1 MTIEELPRA
10 ETDPRLEAVR
20 ARIARAGTRLRRGPA
35 HGGGLPVQPPGPV
48 PLAPGQAGI
57 WFSEQLRPGTP
68 LYSVPLAVRLTGPL
82 DVAALRAALDA
93 VTARHEALRT
103 VFRLGPN
110 GEPVQQT
117 APAAPVAL
125 PVIDVTEAELPQA
138 LRTTAEQP
146 FDLER
151 GPLLRACLHRI
162 GAKQHVL
169 LVTVHHIVLD
179 GWSGGLLL
187 ADLARAY
194 AGELPAGGAAPAFR
208 DVAAWQHGRLTAG
221 ELDDQLE
228 YWRQRLAGLPDLEI
242 PGDRQ
247 RPADRDWRAHSV
259 RRELP
264 AATAAAVR
272 RLAAA
277 HDTTPFTVLLAAY
290 GTFLHRLT
298 GQDDFAVGVPVA
310 GRERT
315 DLESVVGLFAG
326 VIPVRLDLTG
336 QPGFDEVLDRTV
348 AGSRDDFAH
357 PQIPFERLVRELRRD
372 RVAGSQPLVQAMA
385 GPEAA
390 AVTLAFGEATGT
402 EQPVDVALAKCD
414 LDLSVLDD
422 GDRLAVTLVAA
433 ADLFTPAAAERL
445 AGQFL
450 SLLAGLAGA
459 PDRLI
464 SEVDLLDADGL
475 HTVLRRWNDT
485 ARPLP
490 AASLRERFQQWCRR
504 TPGAVAVIDG
514 SKTLSYRELDER
526 ANRLARLLMERGAGT
541 ETFVAVLLPRSADL
555 LVTLLAVIKSGAA
568 YLPIDPD
575 FPVERIAY
583 LLSDACPVLVVTD
596 AATAGRLGPD
606 DSTGLVVL
614 EETDTG
620 GYPATELPAVPAG
633 HSAYVIYT
641 SGSTGRPKG
650 VVITRA
656 ALDNFLAAMA
666 ERFPLTTD
674 DRVLATTTISFDIA
688 GLELY
693 LPLRSGAGVVL
704 ADADTARNPAAL
716 IDLAGRHRVTLAQA
730 TPTLWQ
736 ALVPEFPGP
745 ALAGIRVLVGGEA
758 LPAELARRL
767 RDAGAEVTNMYG
779 PTETTIW
786 STTGP
791 ASAGS
796 TRRGSVGVP
805 IDNTQVYVLDANLR
819 PAPIGVP
826 GELHIAG
833 EGLARGYW
841 NRPGL
846 TAEKFRPDPFGP
858 PGTRMYRTGDLVRW
872 SAAGDLE
879 YLGRT
884 DHQVKLRGFR
894 IELGEI
900 ETTLIEAGP
909 VRRAAAVV
917 REDRPGD
924 LRLVAYVIPGG
935 PVDPDALR
943 AELSRKLPDYMIP
956 AAIVPVPDLP
966 TTPNGKLDR
975 AALPAPDYGTRS
987 AARPPRDDRERFLC
1001 TAFAEVLGLP
1011 EVAVSDNFFALG
1023 GHSLLAFRL
1032 LARIRDEFG
1041 AGLSLRRLLAAP
1053 TVAAVAAEL
1062 AAEASTDDDA
1072 VSLIPVPR
1080 DEPLP
1085 LSQMQESIWLAD
1097 QVTAGDSVYNVPLA
1111 LRLSGPL
1118 DRGALRRALNRVVDR
1133 HDMLRT
1139 RIYPGP
1145 DGMPVQVADPAG
1157 CGATLDERDA
1167 APGTNLAQLLLAE
1180 AALGFPL
1187 ATEHPLRAVLW
1198 RLDEREHVLLLTA
1211 HHVAVDAWSMDLI
1224 QRDLTELY
1232 AAGTGHREPELGEPA
1247 PAQADYAV
1255 WQRRSVQ
1262 RGRYAAELDFWRTE
1276 LTGAVATEVA
1286 GDLPRPTTPGGGGGA
1301 VEFALAP
1308 RQIQGIRELAR
1319 RCGTTVST
1327 VVLSALQALLYRI
1340 TGGDDVVL
1348 GGTVSGRGDPRLDNL
1363 VGCLVNTVVL
1373 RGDLSGTPT
1382 FHELLRRTHARTA
1395 DALAH
1400 QELPFAQLVADRGA
1414 GSGPLFRIMYS
1425 FSSQEPAGRSA
1436 GEVDLEPVPVPVTT
1450 CKFDLVLTVV
1460 DDGSTL
1466 EGVLEYADDLYL
1478 PGTAERLVTSLTNLL
1493 AAAVRTPD
1501 VAVTRLAV
1509 TSESDTVRTSRWG
1522 RSEQHVGDDR
1532 TVHQLVEAQAARTP
1546 GRTALRTGAS
1556 SLTFAGLDAQANRL
1570 AHALRTGALGAPPVG
1585 PETPVLLLLERS
1597 PELVVAMLAVLKA
1610 GGYFIPVDPG
1620 YPTARLTRIAGTVTP
1635 ALILTR
1641 TGQGGGCLAGARTG
1655 HGGCLPGPEV
1665 FGGVPVVALDR
1676 VADRL
1681 TAMPDHRPE
1690 VTVDPRSLAYSIFTS
1705 GSTGQPKGVAVE
1717 HIGLVRYLCWAAANY
1732 PTAGRRGTLA
1742 HSSVGFDLTISA
1754 LFEPLVS
1761 GRGVTLLPADATLAE
1776 LAEELSGPLAYDYV
1790 RLTPS
1795 HLRHLVGHWTGQ
1807 QLPPAARGWVVG
1819 GETLDPAL
1827 VKQLLELRPDAEVI
1841 NHYGPT
1847 ETVIGRVVH
1856 PVRDA
1861 GEAAA
1866 DSPLP
1871 LGRPLGETRLQVLD
1885 AWLEAVPVG
1894 AVGELFIGGD
1904 GIARGY
1910 LGRPALTAERFLP
1923 DPAGEPGARMYR
1935 TGDLVRWRDDGL
1947 LDFVGRVDDQVKLR
1961 GYRVELGEIEARMA
1975 EHPGV
1980 ENAVVL
1986 VRDEQ
1991 LVGWFVPAEN
2001 HPPVTV
2007 SALRRFCA
2015 EQLPEFMVPN
2025 QWVALDAFPLTPHG
2039 KVNHR
2044 ALPGPT
2050 SERPELEDRYQAP
2063 RTPGEQLLAELWSM
2077 VLGTDRVGIG
2087 DNFFDLGGT
2096 SISVIQL
2103 SGACRRAGV
2112 EISPRDV
2119 FEQPTVRGQAVRA
2132 IERSRADADAPVLDT
2147 VFGAGHTGTTRTVV
2161 TLRGGGDGRP
2171 VFCVHPSGGGVAWY
2185 LPLAGALPTAHPVHA
2200 FQPLGMDGR
2209 EAPAETIEDMAA
2221 GYLADLRLVQPEGPY
2236 VVVGW
2241 SLGGTIAF
2249 ELARQLDRLGEPVQL
2264 ILLEPTLPGVARTID
2279 LHRPARDSYLRGADL
2294 AERIRRLPA
2303 GDPEGDRLRAEL
2315 TRLLED
2321 AGYSAGEVSL
2331 GDALPMRACGQM
2343 LAAFAEYRPL
2353 PLPDESNVRTQFVV
2367 SAECTDAAPERPS
2380 GTSHTAYGPY
2390 AVGWRK
2396 LLGRSG
2402 APRTIHLPGIHAT
2415 MLSTDRCPT
2424 VVSACV
2430 EALGTAD
2437 GVRRH

>member
-1 MTIEELPRA
+1 MTIDELPR
-10 ETDPRLEAVR
+10 TGMDRLPEAVR
-20 ARIARAGTRLRRGPA
+20 ARIARAGTRLREGSA
-35 HGGGLPVQPPGPV
+35 DSGGLPVQPPGPV
-48 PLAPGQAGI
+48 PLAPVQAGI

-68 LYSVPLAVRLTGPL
+68 LYNVPLAVRLIGPL
-82 DVAALRAALDA
+82 DLDALRASLDA

-103 VFRLGPN
+103 VFRLGPD

-117 APAAPVAL
+117 APAEPVVL
-125 PVIDVTEAELPQA
+125 PVTDVTEADLPQA
-138 LRTTAEQP
+138 LRTAAEQP

-162 GAKQHVL
+162 GADQHVL

-194 AGELPAGGAAPAFR
+194 AAELPAGVAAPAFR
-208 DVAAWQHGRLTAG
+208 DVAAWQHGRLAAG
-221 ELDDQLE
+221 DLDDQLG

-247 RPADRDWRAHSV
+247 RPADRDWRAHSA

-264 AATAAAVR
+264 ATTGAAVR

-298 GQDDFAVGVPVA
+298 GQDDFAVGVPVS
-310 GRERT
+310 GRGRT
-315 DLESVVGLFAG
+315 DFESVVGLFAG
-326 VIPVRLDLTG
+326 MVPVRLDLAG
-336 QPGFDEVLDRTV
+336 RPGFDEVLSRTV

-357 PQIPFERLVRELRRD
+357 PDIPFDRLVRELRRD
-372 RVAGSQPLVQAMA
+372 RIAGRQPLVQAMA
-385 GPEAA
+385 GTEPADVA
-390 AVTLAFGEATGT
+390 LTFGAATGI
-402 EQPVDVALAKCD
+402 EQPIDVALAKCD
-414 LDLSVLDD
+414 LDLNVLDD
-422 GDRLAVTLVAA
+422 GDRLAVTLLAA
-433 ADLFTPAAAERL
+433 ADLFTLAAAEQL

-450 SLLAGLAGA
+450 SLLAGLVGA
-459 PDRLI
+459 PDRAV
-464 SEVDLLDADGL
+464 SEVDLLDEDEL
-475 HTVLRRWNDT
+475 HTVLHTWNDT

-490 AASLRERFQQWCRR
+490 AESFSGRFQQWCRR

-514 SKTLSYRELDER
+514 DTTLSYLELDER

-555 LVTLLAVIKSGAA
+555 IVTLLAVIKSGAA

-583 LLSDACPVLVVTD
+583 MLSDARPVLVVTD
-596 AATAGRLGPD
+596 SATADRLGPD
-606 DSTGLVVL
+606 DVTGLVVL
-614 EETDTG
+614 EEADTG
-620 GYPATELPAVPAG
+620 GYPATELSAVPSG
-633 HSAYVIYT
+633 HPAYIIYT

-650 VVITRA
+650 VMITRA

-666 ERFPLTTD
+666 ERFPLTAD

-704 ADADTARNPAAL
+704 ADADTARNPVAL
-716 IDLAGRHRVTLAQA
+716 IDLASRHQVTLAQA

-736 ALVPEFPGP
+736 ALVPMLPTS
-745 ALAGIRVLVGGEA
+745 ALAGVRVLVGGEA
-758 LPAELARRL
+758 LPAELARQL

-786 STTGP
+786 STTGRV
-791 ASAGS
+791 GEDS

-805 IDNTQVYVLDANLR
+805 IDNTQVYVLDPNLR
-819 PAPIGVP
+819 PTPIGVP

-841 NRPGL
+841 NRRGL
-846 TAEKFRPDPFGP
+846 TAEKFLPNPFGP

-872 SAAGDLE
+872 SAEGDLE

-884 DHQVKLRGFR
+884 DHQIKLRGFR

-900 ETTLIEAGP
+900 ETTLIDAGP
-909 VRRAAAVV
+909 VRRAAVVV

-924 LRLVAYVIPGG
+924 LRLVAYVIPDG

-943 AELSRKLPDYMIP
+943 AELSRTLPDYMIP
-956 AAIVPVPDLP
+956 AAIVPLPDFP

-987 AARPPRDDRERFLC
+987 ATRPPRDDRERFLC

-1011 EVAVSDNFFALG
+1011 EVAVDDNFFELG

-1041 AGLSLRRLLAAP
+1041 AGFSLRRLLAAP

-1062 AAEASTDDDA
+1062 AAEPSTGDDA
-1072 VSLIPVPR
+1072 VDLAAVPR

-1085 LSQMQESIWLAD
+1085 LSPMQESIWLAD
-1097 QVTAGDSVYNVPLA
+1097 QVTAGDGAYNVPLA
-1111 LRLSGPL
+1111 LRLTGPL
-1118 DRGALRRALNRVVDR
+1118 NRGALRHALNRVVDR
-1133 HDMLRT
+1133 HEMLRT
-1139 RIYPGP
+1139 RICPGP
-1145 DGMPVQVADPAG
+1145 DGMPMQVADPAG

-1167 APGTNLAQLLLAE
+1167 VPGTDLAQLLLAE
-1180 AALGFPL
+1180 ATRGFTL

-1211 HHVAVDAWSMDLI
+1211 HHVAVDAWSIDLI

-1232 AAGTGHREPELGEPA
+1232 VAGTGHRDSATGEPA
-1247 PAQADYAV
+1247 LQQADYAV
-1255 WQRRSVQ
+1255 WQRQ
-1262 RGRYAAELDFWRTE
+1262 TAQHGRYAADLDFWRTE

-1286 GDLPRPTTPGGGGGA
+1286 GDFPRPATPSGGGGS

-1327 VVLSALQALLYRI
+1327 VVLSALQTLLYRI
-1340 TGGDDVVL
+1340 TGDDDVVI
-1348 GGTVSGRGDPRLDNL
+1348 GSTVSGRGDPRLDNV

-1400 QELPFAQLVADRGA
+1400 QDLPFEQLVADRGA
-1414 GSGPLFRIMYS
+1414 DSGRLFRIVYS
-1425 FSSQEPAGRSA
+1425 FSSQEPASRGAS
-1436 GEVDLEPVPVPVTT
+1436 DLDLTPITVPVTT
-1450 CKFDLVLTVV
+1450 CKFDLVLSVV
-1460 DDGSTL
+1460 DDGSAL

-1478 PGTAERLVTSLTNLL
+1478 PDTAERLVTSLTNLL
-1493 AAAVRTPD
+1493 AATVHTPD
-1501 VAVTRLAV
+1501 IAVTRMAV
-1509 TSESDTVRTSRWG
+1509 ASEIDTVRTSRWG
-1522 RSEQHVGDDR
+1522 LSEQHVGDDR
-1532 TVHQLVEAQAARTP
+1532 TVHQLVEAQADRTP
-1546 GRTALRTGAS
+1546 ERTALRSDDS
-1556 SLTFAGLDAQANRL
+1556 SLTFAELDTQANRL
-1570 AHALRTGALGAPPVG
+1570 AHALHTGALGAPPVG

-1620 YPTARLTRIAGTVTP
+1620 YPTARLTRIASTVTP
-1635 ALILTR
+1635 ALVLTQ
-1641 TGQGGGCLAGARTG
+1641 TGPGGR
-1655 HGGCLPGPEV
+1655 LPGTEV
-1665 FGGVPVVALDR
+1665 FGDVPVVALDG

-1717 HIGLVRYLCWAAANY
+1717 HIGLVRYLSWAAANY
-1732 PTAGRRGTLA
+1732 PTAGRRGTLV
-1742 HSSVGFDLTISA
+1742 HSSVGFDLTMSA
-1754 LFEPLVS
+1754 LFEPLLS
-1761 GRGVTLLPADATLAE
+1761 GRGLTLMSPDATLAD
-1776 LAEELSGPLAYDYV
+1776 LAEELSGPLAYDYI

-1795 HLRHLVGHWTGQ
+1795 HLRHLVEHWTSEE
-1807 QLPPAARGWVVG
+1807 LRPAARGWVVG
-1819 GETLDPAL
+1819 GETLDPAQ

-1856 PVRDA
+1856 QVRDA
-1861 GEAAA
+1861 GELAA

-1871 LGRPLGETRLQVLD
+1871 LGSPLGETRLQILD

-1910 LGRPALTAERFLP
+1910 LGQPALTAESFLP
-1923 DPAGEPGARMYR
+1923 DPTGEPGARMYR

-1961 GYRVELGEIEARMA
+1961 GYRIELGEIEVRMA

-1980 ENAVVL
+1980 EQAVVL

-1991 LVGWFVPAEN
+1991 LVGWFIPAED

-2015 EQLPEFMVPN
+2015 EHLPEYMVPT

-2039 KVNHR
+2039 KVDHR
-2044 ALPGPT
+2044 ALPDPT
-2050 SERPELEDRYQAP
+2050 SARPELEDRYQAP
-2063 RTPGEQLLAELWSM
+2063 RTPGEQLLAELWST
-2077 VLGTDRVGIG
+2077 VLGTDRVGIE

-2096 SISVIQL
+2096 SVAVIQL

-2112 EISPRDV
+2112 EISPKDV
-2119 FEQPTVRGQAVRA
+2119 FEHPTVRGQAMRA
-2132 IERSRADADAPVLDT
+2132 IERGRDDADAPILDT

-2161 TLRGGGDGRP
+2161 TLRGEGDGRP
-2171 VFCVHPSGGGVAWY
+2171 VFCVHPSGGSVGWY

-2200 FQPLGMDGR
+2200 FQPPGMDGR

-2249 ELARQLDRLGEPVQL
+2249 EMARQLDRLGERTEL

-2294 AERIRRLPA
+2294 AERILQLPA
-2303 GDPEGDRLRAEL
+2303 GDPEADRLRAEL

-2321 AGYSAGEVSL
+2321 AGYSAGEISL

-2343 LAAFAEYRPL
+2343 LAAFADYRPS
-2353 PLPDESNVRTQFVV
+2353 PLPDESHVRTRFVV
-2367 SAECTDAAPERPS
+2367 SAECTDAAPDRPS
-2380 GTSHTAYGPY
+2380 GTSHSAYGPY
-2390 AVGWRK
+2390 AAGWRS
-2396 LLGRSG
+2396 LLGRSA

-2415 MLSTDRCPT
+2415 MLATDRCPT
-2424 VVSACV
+2424 VVSACL
-2430 EALGTAD
+2430 EALRSAD
-2437 GVRRH
+2437 GVRKH

>member
-10 ETDPRLEAVR
+10 GMDPRLEAVR
-20 ARIARAGTRLRRGPA
+20 ARIARAGTRLRQGST
-35 HGGGLPVQPPGPV
+35 HSGGGLPVQPPGPV

-68 LYSVPLAVRLTGPL
+68 RYNVPLAVRLTGPL
-82 DVAALRAALDA
+82 DVDALRAALDA

-103 VFRLGPN
+103 VFRLRPD

-125 PVIDVTEAELPQA
+125 PVTDVTEAELPQA
-138 LRTTAEQP
+138 LRTAAEQP

-162 GAKQHVL
+162 ATRRHVL

-208 DVAAWQHGRLTAG
+208 DVAAWQHGRLAAG
-221 ELDDQLE
+221 ELDGQLG

-272 RLAAA
+272 RLATA

-315 DLESVVGLFAG
+315 DLESVVGLFTG
-326 VIPVRLDLTG
+326 MVTVRLDLAG
-336 QPGFDEVLDRTV
+336 RPGFDEVLSRTV
-348 AGSRDDFAH
+348 AGSRNDFAH
-357 PQIPFERLVRELRRD
+357 PQIPFDRLVRELRRD
-372 RVAGSQPLVQAMA
+372 RTASSQPLVQAMA
-385 GPEAA
+385 GTEPA
-390 AVTLAFGEATGT
+390 AVALAFGEATGT

-414 LDLSVLDD
+414 LDLSVLDC

-433 ADLFTPAAAERL
+433 ADLFTPAAAEQL

-450 SLLAGLAGA
+450 SLLTGLAGA
-459 PDRLI
+459 PDRLV

-475 HTVLRRWNDT
+475 HTVLRTWNDT

-514 SKTLSYRELDER
+514 DTTLSYRELDER
-526 ANRLARLLMERGAGT
+526 ANRLARLLMERGART

-555 LVTLLAVIKSGAA
+555 LVTLLAVSKAGAA

-575 FPVERIAY
+575 LPVERIAY
-583 LLSDACPVLVVTD
+583 LLSDARPVLVVTD
-596 AATAGRLGPD
+596 TATADRLGPD

-614 EETDTG
+614 GEADTS

-633 HSAYVIYT
+633 HAAYVIYT

-666 ERFPLTTD
+666 ERFPLTAD

-693 LPLRSGAGVVL
+693 LPLYSGAGVVL
-704 ADADTARNPAAL
+704 ADAETARDPATL
-716 IDLAGRHRVTLAQA
+716 IDLARRHRVSLAQA

-736 ALVPEFPGP
+736 ALVPELSGP
-745 ALAGIRVLVGGEA
+745 ALAGVRVLVGGEA

-767 RDAGAEVTNMYG
+767 GDAGAEVTNMYG

-791 ASAGS
+791 ASEGNI
-796 TRRGSVGVP
+796 RRGSVGGP

-819 PAPIGVP
+819 PAPIGVL

-833 EGLARGYW
+833 AGLARGYW

-846 TAEKFRPDPFGP
+846 TAEKFLPDPFGP

-884 DHQVKLRGFR
+884 DHQIKLRGFR

-924 LRLVAYVIPGG
+924 VRLVAYVIPDG

-943 AELSRKLPDYMIP
+943 TQLSRTLPDYMVP
-956 AAIVPVPDLP
+956 AAVVPVPDLP

-987 AARPPRDDRERFLC
+987 AARPPRDDRERLLC

-1011 EVAVSDNFFALG
+1011 EVAVGDNFFELG

-1032 LARIRDEFG
+1032 LARIHDEFG

-1062 AAEASTDDDA
+1062 AAVTSTGDDA
-1072 VSLIPVPR
+1072 VNLAPVPR

-1085 LSQMQESIWLAD
+1085 LSPMQESIWLAD

-1111 LRLSGPL
+1111 LRLVGPL

-1133 HDMLRT
+1133 HEMLRS

-1145 DGMPVQVADPAG
+1145 DGMPVQVVDPAG
-1157 CGATLDERDA
+1157 GGATLDERDA
-1167 APGTNLAQLLLAE
+1167 APGTDLAQLLLAE
-1180 AALGFPL
+1180 AALGFAL

-1232 AAGTGHREPELGEPA
+1232 AADTGHREPELAEPA
-1247 PAQADYAV
+1247 LAPADHAV
-1255 WQRRSVQ
+1255 WQRRSAQ
-1262 RGRYAAELDFWRTE
+1262 RGRYATELDFWRTE

-1286 GDLPRPTTPGGGGGA
+1286 GDLPRPASPGGGGGA

-1327 VVLSALQALLYRI
+1327 VVLSALQTLLYRI
-1340 TGGDDVVL
+1340 TGGDDVVI

-1382 FHELLRRTHARTA
+1382 FDELLRRTHARTA

-1400 QELPFAQLVADRGA
+1400 QELPFAHLVADRGA
-1414 GSGPLFRIMYS
+1414 GSGPPFRIMYS
-1425 FSSQEPAGRSA
+1425 FSSQEPTGRSA
-1436 GEVDLEPVPVPVTT
+1436 GDVDLEPVPVPVTT

-1460 DDGSTL
+1460 DDGSAL
-1466 EGVLEYADDLYL
+1466 EGVLEYADDRYL

-1501 VAVTRLAV
+1501 IAVTRLAI

-1522 RSEQHVGDDR
+1522 LSEQYVGDDR
-1532 TVHQLVEAQAARTP
+1532 TVHQLVEAQADRTP
-1546 GRTALRTGAS
+1546 GRTALRTGDR

-1585 PETPVLLLLERS
+1585 PETPVLLLLDRS

-1620 YPTARLTRIAGTVTP
+1620 YPMARLTRIAGTVTP
-1635 ALILTR
+1635 ALVLTR
-1641 TGQGGGCLAGARTG
+1641 TGRGGCP
-1655 HGGCLPGPEV
+1655 PGPEA
-1665 FGGVPVVALDR
+1665 FGGIPVVALDQ

-1681 TAMPDHRPE
+1681 TAMPDQRPE

-1717 HIGLVRYLCWAAANY
+1717 HIGMVRYLCWAAANY

-1742 HSSVGFDLTISA
+1742 HSSVGFDLTMSA

-1761 GRGVTLLPADATLAE
+1761 GRGVTLLSADATLVD
-1776 LAEELSGPLAYDYV
+1776 LAEELSGPLAYDYI

-1807 QLPPAARGWVVG
+1807 GLLPAARGWVVG

-1856 PVRDA
+1856 PVHDA
-1861 GEAAA
+1861 GKLATE
-1866 DSPLP
+1866 SPLP

-1885 AWLEAVPVG
+1885 AWLGAVPVG

-1935 TGDLVRWRDDGL
+1935 TGDLVRWRGDGL

-1980 ENAVVL
+1980 EHAVVL
-1986 VRDEQ
+1986 VRDKQ
-1991 LVGWFVPAEN
+1991 LVSWFIPVEN

-2044 ALPGPT
+2044 ALPDPT

-2063 RTPGEQLLAELWSM
+2063 RTPGEQLLAELWST
-2077 VLGTDRVGIG
+2077 VLGTDRVGIE

-2119 FEQPTVRGQAVRA
+2119 FEQPTVRGQAMRA
-2132 IERSRADADAPVLDT
+2132 IERSRDDADAPVLDT

-2185 LPLAGALPTAHPVHA
+2185 LPLARALPTAHPVHA
-2200 FQPLGMDGR
+2200 LQPLGMDGR

-2249 ELARQLDRLGEPVQL
+2249 EMARQLDRLGEPVQL
-2264 ILLEPTLPGVARTID
+2264 ILLEPTLPEVARTID

-2294 AERIRRLPA
+2294 AERILRLPA
-2303 GDPEGDRLRAEL
+2303 GDPEGDRLRTEL

-2343 LAAFAEYRPL
+2343 LAAFAEYHPL
-2353 PLPDESNVRTQFVV
+2353 PLPDESNVRTRFMV

-2390 AVGWRK
+2390 AAGWRK
-2396 LLGRSG
+2396 LLGRSA

-2415 MLSTDRCPT
+2415 MLTTDHCST

-2430 EALGTAD
+2430 EALRAAQ

>member
-20 ARIARAGTRLRRGPA
+20 ARIARAGARLRQGPA

-82 DVAALRAALDA
+82 DVDALRAALDA

-103 VFRLGPN
+103 VFRLGPD

-125 PVIDVTEAELPQA
+125 PVIDVTEADLPQA
-138 LRTTAEQP
+138 LRTAAEQP

-179 GWSGGLLL
+179 GWSCGLLL

-194 AGELPAGGAAPAFR
+194 AGELPAGVAAPAFR
-208 DVAAWQHGRLTAG
+208 DVAAWQHGRLAAG
-221 ELDDQLE
+221 ELDDQLR

-264 AATAAAVR
+264 AATEAAVR

-310 GRERT
+310 GRGRT

-326 VIPVRLDLTG
+326 MVPVRLDLTG
-336 QPGFDEVLDRTV
+336 RPSFDEVLSRTV
-348 AGSRDDFAH
+348 AGSRNDFAH
-357 PQIPFERLVRELRRD
+357 PQIPFDRLVRELRRD
-372 RVAGSQPLVQAMA
+372 RIAGSQLLVQAMA
-385 GPEAA
+385 GTEST
-390 AVTLAFGEATGT
+390 AVALTFGEAAGT

-433 ADLFTPAAAERL
+433 ADLFTPAAAEQL

-450 SLLAGLAGA
+450 SLLAGLTGA
-459 PDRLI
+459 PDRLV
-464 SEVDLLDADGL
+464 SEVDLLDTDEL
-475 HTVLRRWNDT
+475 HTVLCRWNDT

-504 TPGAVAVIDG
+504 TPGAVAVIEGDT
-514 SKTLSYRELDER
+514 TLSYRELDER
-526 ANRLARLLMERGAGT
+526 ANRLARLLMERGAGA

-555 LVTLLAVIKSGAA
+555 LVTLLAVIKAGAA

-583 LLSDACPVLVVTD
+583 LLSDARPVLVVTD
-596 AATAGRLGPD
+596 AATADRLGPD
-606 DSTGLVVL
+606 DITGLVVL

-620 GYPATELPAVPAG
+620 GYPATEPPAVPAG

-666 ERFPLTTD
+666 ERFPLTAE
-674 DRVLATTTISFDIA
+674 DRVLATTTVSFDIA

-736 ALVPEFPGP
+736 ALVPELSGP

-767 RDAGAEVTNMYG
+767 GDAGAEVTNMYG

-786 STTGP
+786 STSGP
-791 ASAGS
+791 TSEDS
-796 TRRGSVGVP
+796 IRRGSIGVP
-805 IDNTQVYVLDANLR
+805 IDNTQVYVLDANLH
-819 PAPIGVP
+819 PAPIGVL

-846 TAEKFRPDPFGP
+846 TAEKFLPDPFGP

-900 ETTLIEAGP
+900 ETTLINAGP

-924 LRLVAYVIPGG
+924 LRLVAYVIPDG
-935 PVDPDALR
+935 PVAPDALR
-943 AELSRKLPDYMIP
+943 TELSRTLPDYMIP
-956 AAIVPVPDLP
+956 AVIVPVPDFP

-987 AARPPRDDRERFLC
+987 TARPPRDDRERFLC

-1011 EVAVSDNFFALG
+1011 EVAVSDNFFELG

-1041 AGLSLRRLLAAP
+1041 AGFSLRRLLAAP

-1062 AAEASTDDDA
+1062 AAETSTGDDA
-1072 VSLIPVPR
+1072 VHLAPVPR

-1085 LSQMQESIWLAD
+1085 LSPMQESIWLAD
-1097 QVTAGDSVYNVPLA
+1097 QVSAGDSVYNVPLA
-1111 LRLSGPL
+1111 LRLIGPL
-1118 DRGALRRALNRVVDR
+1118 DRGALRRTLNRVVDR
-1133 HDMLRT
+1133 HEMLRT
-1139 RIYPGP
+1139 RIHPGP

-1157 CGATLDERDA
+1157 GGAALTERDA
-1167 APGTNLAQLLLAE
+1167 APGTDLAQLLLAE
-1180 AALGFPL
+1180 AALGFTL

-1232 AAGTGHREPELGEPA
+1232 AADTGHREPELDEPA
-1247 PAQADYAV
+1247 LAQADYAV
-1255 WQRRSVQ
+1255 WQRQSAQ

-1286 GDLPRPTTPGGGGGA
+1286 GDLPRPATPGGGGGA

-1327 VVLSALQALLYRI
+1327 VVLSALQTLLYRI
-1340 TGGDDVVL
+1340 TGGADVVI
-1348 GGTVSGRGDPRLDNL
+1348 GSTVSGRGNPRLDNL

-1373 RGDLSGTPT
+1373 RGDLSGAPT

-1400 QELPFAQLVADRGA
+1400 QELPFEHLVADRGA
-1414 GSGPLFRIMYS
+1414 GNGPLFRIMYS

-1436 GEVDLEPVPVPVTT
+1436 GDVDLEPVPVPVTT

-1460 DDGSTL
+1460 DGGSTL

-1493 AAAVRTPD
+1493 AAAVRTPEL
-1501 VAVTRLAV
+1501 AVTRLAI

-1532 TVHQLVEAQAARTP
+1532 TVHQLVEAQADRTP
-1546 GRTALRTGAS
+1546 GWTALRTGDR

-1570 AHALRTGALGAPPVG
+1570 AHALHTGALGAPPVG
-1585 PETPVLLLLERS
+1585 PETPVLLLLDRS

-1620 YPTARLTRIAGTVTP
+1620 YPMARLTRIADTVTP
-1635 ALILTR
+1635 ALVLTR
-1641 TGQGGGCLAGARTG
+1641 TGQGG
-1655 HGGCLPGPEV
+1655 CLPGAEV
-1665 FGGVPVVALDR
+1665 FGDVPVVALDR

-1681 TAMPDHRPE
+1681 TAMPDQRPE
-1690 VTVDPRSLAYSIFTS
+1690 VTVDPRGLAYSIFTS

-1717 HIGLVRYLCWAAANY
+1717 HIGIVRYLSWAAASY

-1742 HSSVGFDLTISA
+1742 HSSVGFDLTMSA

-1761 GRGVTLLPADATLAE
+1761 GRGVTLMPADATLAD
-1776 LAEELSGPLAYDYV
+1776 LAEELSGPLAYDYI

-1807 QLPPAARGWVVG
+1807 ELPPAARGWVVG

-1856 PVRDA
+1856 PVREA
-1861 GEAAA
+1861 GELAV

-1910 LGRPALTAERFLP
+1910 LGRPALTAEKFLP

-1935 TGDLVRWRDDGL
+1935 TGDLVRWRGDGL

-1961 GYRVELGEIEARMA
+1961 GYRIELGEIEARMA

-1980 ENAVVL
+1980 EQAVVL
-1986 VRDEQ
+1986 VRDQQ
-1991 LVGWFVPAEN
+1991 LVGWFIPAED

-2050 SERPELEDRYQAP
+2050 SGRPELEDRYQAP
-2063 RTPGEQLLAELWSM
+2063 RTPGEQLLAELWST
-2077 VLGTDRVGIG
+2077 VLGTDRIGIE

-2112 EISPRDV
+2112 EISPKDV
-2119 FEQPTVRGQAVRA
+2119 FEQPTVRGQAMRA
-2132 IERSRADADAPVLDT
+2132 IARSRDDAYAPVLDT

-2161 TLRGGGDGRP
+2161 TLRGEGDGRP

-2185 LPLAGALPTAHPVHA
+2185 LPLARALPAGHPVHA

-2249 ELARQLDRLGEPVQL
+2249 EMARQLDRLGEPVQL
-2264 ILLEPTLPGVARTID
+2264 ILLEPTLPEVARTID

-2294 AERIRRLPA
+2294 AERILRLPA

-2321 AGYSAGEVSL
+2321 AGYSAGEISL

-2353 PLPDESNVRTQFVV
+2353 PLPDESKVRTQFVV
-2367 SAECTDAAPERPS
+2367 SAECTDATPERPS
-2380 GTSHTAYGPY
+2380 GTSHTAYGSY
-2390 AVGWRK
+2390 AAGWQK
-2396 LLGRSG
+2396 LLGRAA

-2415 MLSTDRCPT
+2415 MLTTDRCPT

-2430 EALGTAD
+2430 EALRTTD
-2437 GVRRH
+2437 DVRTH